1 MPDIKIENN
10 PYKSIPELK
19 RNLIIMGICVVLI
32 YVFNNLVYSYN
43 PYVINDP
50 TVFFWKALKY
60 IYQPDRF
67 AFLTQD
73 FTGCLWAINLFLFA
87 ALFGYFSFLLI
98 NTIRYKMIVKALIN
112 ILAILAVFVVFLV
125 FPFKFDSIV
134 WVNFIKIL
142 LLFSIVLLLLN
153 AVRVVSKH
161 YS

>member
-1 MPDIKIENN
+1 MTDNKSNSIDF
-10 PYKSIPELK
+10 KSIPELK

-32 YVFNNLVYSYN
+32 YIFNNLVYSYN

-60 IYQPDRF
+60 VYQPDRI
-67 AFLTQD
+67 AFLTKD
-73 FTGCLWAINLFLFA
+73 FTGCLWAINLFLFM

-112 ILAILAVFVVFLV
+112 ILAILAVFVIILV
-125 FPFKFDSIV
+125 FPFTFNSIIWINV
-134 WVNFIKIL
+134 VKIL

-153 AVRVVSKH
+153 TVRVMSRH
-161 YS
+161 YL